1 MKKVYCVIFD
11 FLGYEERVREIYE
24 NEKDAIKRLIAHAH
38 GYGYDNIVDYMREE
52 DLSLIEWECDSNKRK
67 RIKPSYDW

>member
-24 NEKDAIKRLIAHAH
+24 NEKDAIKRLIAEFHE
-38 GYGYDNIVDYMREE
+38 YEYDNVVDFMRENE
-52 DLSLIEWECDSNKRK
+52 LSLVEWECGSNTQRL
-67 RIKPSYDW
+67 IESSYDW

>member
-24 NEKDAIKRLIAHAH
+24 NEKDAIERLIAHAH
-38 GYGYDNIVDYMREE
+38 GYGYDNVVDYMREE
-52 DLSLIEWECDSNKRK
+52 DLSLVEWECGSNKHR

>member
-24 NEKDAIKRLIAHAH
+24 NEKDAIKRLIAHARIRLIAYRM
-38 GYGYDNIVDYMREE
+38 GMRFEQT
-52 DLSLIEWECDSNKRK
+52 
-67 RIKPSYDW
+67 